1 LDLLTPVLST
11 CLILQ
16 RAGTAEPTCSEG
28 GNGQCAA
35 PGRLPQTLQE
45 PEKLEEIIVVERNLL
60 PKLALAQGLFYLAT
74 GVWPLI
80 DIVSFQ
86 LVTGP
91 KTDLWLVR
99 TVGVLVSVV
108 GAVLIAASRT
118 RRITPEIVMLAVGSA
133 LGLAAIDLRYALAGR
148 ISAVYLAD
156 AVVEIGLS
164 LAWWMGWRRA
174 HVG

>member
-1 LDLLTPVLST
+1 MIEGKLL
-11 CLILQ
+11 
-16 RAGTAEPTCSEG
+16 
-28 GNGQCAA
+28 
-35 PGRLPQTLQE
+35 
-45 PEKLEEIIVVERNLL
+45 RNL
-60 PKLALAQGLFYLAT
+60 ALIQGAFYLAT

-86 LVTGP
+86 IVTGP

-108 GAVLIAASRT
+108 GAVLLVARRN
-118 RRITPEIVMLAVGSA
+118 RRITSEIILLAVGSA

-156 AVVEIGLS
+156 AVVEIGLAI
-164 LAWWMGWRRA
+164 LWWLGWRRRTDA
-174 HVG
+174 A

>member
-1 LDLLTPVLST
+1 MT
-11 CLILQ
+11 
-16 RAGTAEPTCSEG
+16 EG
-28 GNGQCAA
+28 
-35 PGRLPQTLQE
+35 
-45 PEKLEEIIVVERNLL
+45 NLL
-60 PKLALAQGLFYLAT
+60 LKLALIQGLFYVAT

-86 LVTGP
+86 IVTGP

-99 TVGVLVSVV
+99 TVGVLVTVI

-118 RRITPEIVMLAVGSA
+118 RRVSLEIVMLAVGSA

-156 AVVEIGLS
+156 AAVEIALS
-164 LAWWMGWRRA
+164 LLWWIGWRRA
-174 HVG
+174 HAR